1 MLVPGKAE
9 FGDGW
14 EHVTTDLQDSLML
27 KVKFRPF
34 FILPHVL
41 NQSVSTQPPLP
52 ARFLSASSKT
62 QFSFCGC
69 FFVSFPPVQMFFQ
82 VSSSALL
89 AWPVSGAAGHISCF
103 KHHWPAGGPGGLCAS
118 WALLPGLCVSRQG
131 RDSAPAVGPSRSQ
144 PVPSLSPH
152 FQAPVA
158 SRSFFSAHHH
168 PWVFCLF
175 SLLWS
180 HPRLTSC
187 WRSQESWRLAPPEP
201 WGGCVPLLSLA
212 CSLGSVWRAG
222 GEGDQ
227 ADPPVYLSSVPEM
240 PAAPDAQHQLL
251 TLCPLIVQNK
261 QKPPNNP
268 IKGPVAANTEWPQAF
283 PSPGARSQAPP
294 CGRFSSC
301 ATRSHRSQS
310 PSAGHRA
317 TLVSHPVCRPDQIR
331 DQFQGPLIFFRWPS
345 SCPHLS

>member
-1 MLVPGKAE
+1 
-9 FGDGW
+9 
-14 EHVTTDLQDSLML
+14 ML

-41 NQSVSTQPPLP
+41 NQSVSTQPPLL

-69 FFVSFPPVQMFFQ
+69 FFVSFPPVQVFFQ

-118 WALLPGLCVSRQG
+118 WALLPGLCVSQQG
-131 RDSAPAVGPSRSQ
+131 RDSAPAVGPSLSQ

-152 FQAPVA
+152 FQAPVV

-180 HPRLTSC
+180 PPRLTSC

-201 WGGCVPLLSLA
+201 WGAVYP
-212 CSLGSVWRAG
+212 CSLLPAPWGQCG
-222 GEGDQ
+222 GLEERVTKLTNRCIYPLALKCQ
-227 ADPPVYLSSVPEM
+227 LHLMLSTSSS
-240 PAAPDAQHQLL
+240 
-251 TLCPLIVQNK
+251 LCPLIVQNK

-268 IKGPVAANTEWPQAF
+268 IKHPVAANTEWPQAF
-283 PSPGARSQAPP
+283 PSPGTRSQASP

-301 ATRSHRSQS
+301 ATRSHRFQS
-310 PSAGHRA
+310 PSAGHRV

-331 DQFQGPLIFFRWPS
+331 HQFQGQLIFFMWPS